1 MSSAGSLLA
10 ELFHRVD
17 HFLLKIIKRTGLAQ
31 IKSFSRSVLRKIL
44 KVESS
49 LTIGKELNSRRLATF
64 AERIAEG
71 DERRVFSELPIHR
84 GGITERPLTPN
95 PRDPSTISSRNV
107 PVVRQ
112 TPRSKSKQMPSQQQE
127 QKPVGEGDLNVLGG
141 ELEGCSCEPM
151 TGWFR
156 DGHCRTDRSDVGQ
169 HSVCCVMSEQ
179 FLNYSKAQGNDLST
193 PMPSFGFPGLRPG
206 DHWCVCAP
214 RWKQAYEDGMAPP
227 VRLEATE
234 STALEVIPLE
244 VLKIHAHQGIS

>member
-1 MSSAGSLLA
+1 M
-10 ELFHRVD
+10 
-17 HFLLKIIKRTGLAQ
+17 
-31 IKSFSRSVLRKIL
+31 
-44 KVESS
+44 ESS

-95 PRDPSTISSRNV
+95 PRVPSTISSRNV

-112 TPRSKSKQMPSQQQE
+112 TPGSKRKQMPSQQQE
-127 QKPVGEGDLNVLGG
+127 QKPVGKGHLNVLGG
-141 ELEGCSCEPM
+141 ALESCSCEPM

-156 DGHCRTDRSDVGQ
+156 DGHCRTDPSDVGQ
-169 HSVCCVMSEQ
+169 HSVCCVMSER

-193 PMPSFGFPGLRPG
+193 PMPAFGFPGLKPG

-214 RWKQAYEDGMAPP
+214 RWKQAYDDGMAPP

-234 STALEVIPLE
+234 HTALEVVPLDI
-244 VLKIHAHQGIS
+244 LKTHAHQGIS

>member
-17 HFLLKIIKRTGLAQ
+17 DFLLKIIQCTGLAQ

-95 PRDPSTISSRNV
+95 PRVPSTISSRNV

-112 TPRSKSKQMPSQQQE
+112 TPGSKRKQMPSQQQE
-127 QKPVGEGDLNVLGG
+127 QKPVGKGHLNVLGG
-141 ELEGCSCEPM
+141 ALESCSCEPM

-156 DGHCRTDRSDVGQ
+156 DGHCRTDPSDVGQ
-169 HSVCCVMSEQ
+169 HSVCCVMSER

-193 PMPSFGFPGLRPG
+193 PMPAFGFPGLKPG

-214 RWKQAYEDGMAPP
+214 RWKQAYDDGMAPP

-234 STALEVIPLE
+234 HTALEVVPLDI
-244 VLKIHAHQGIS
+244 LKSHAHQGIS